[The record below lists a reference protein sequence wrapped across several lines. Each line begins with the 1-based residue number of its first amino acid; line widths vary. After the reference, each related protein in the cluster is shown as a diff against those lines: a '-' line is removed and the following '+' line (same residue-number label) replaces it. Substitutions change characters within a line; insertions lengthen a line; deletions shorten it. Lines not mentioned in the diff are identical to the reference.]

1 MNSIDTFNTTLTSFA
16 STYCYT
22 TLTSFASTYCYDLP
36 KHPYLPN
43 KHPINV
49 STSVESTIN
58 QYIKQ
63 TKESFLNELDNLNQ
77 NSKDNLTN
85 RECHILNKL
94 QKRTDI
100 VIKKSDEGGKIVVET
115 TENYIKDG
123 LKHLSDGEIYHRLDG
138 DNQELHENINRYLK
152 YVYERGLINSDM
164 YEFLTLV
171 K

>member
-1 MNSIDTFNTTLTSFA
+1 MNSIDTFN
-16 STYCYT
+16 T

-63 TKESFLNELDNLNQ
+63 TKESFSNELDNLNQ

-85 RECHILNKL
+85 RERHILNKL

-100 VIKKSDEGGKIVVET
+100 VIKKSDKGDKIVVET

-123 LKHLSDGEIYHRLDG
+123 LKHLSDGEIYHTLDG
-138 DNQELHENINRYLK
+138 DINQELHENINRYLK
-152 YVYERGLINSDM
+152 HVGLTCMNFS
-164 YEFLTLV
+164 L
-171 K
+171 